1 MVICDSL
8 DRDTLN
14 PYKKAT
20 YKSTGFENSVN
31 DRKILLPLKYNQPV
45 QDKQAFEASFTG
57 LRLPYAQTDR

>member
-20 YKSTGFENSVN
+20 YKSTGFENSVT

-45 QDKQAFEASFTG
+45 QDK
-57 LRLPYAQTDR
+57 